1 MYLLIYSKEV
11 VVAKF
16 KIKIPTIIIA
26 KNSLFREGLSRILSS
41 ERYEVVASTSTL
53 DTEVM
58 SCLRQTE
65 ISLLVL
71 GAGLDPEE
79 TAGQLNLYKDQQH
92 NGYSVIITEQEK
104 PIEIVSAL
112 QAGANACLSKDATSD
127 ALLKTIELVMLG
139 ETVVPQSLLSHLL
152 KCEESW
158 LGEAG
163 GEHMPSAKPE
173 LDLVCAPHTPF
184 DPRPPA
190 SLPQLSAQEK
200 RILSCLIVGDSNKMI
215 ARKVDIAE
223 ATVKVHVKAIF
234 RKLGLK
240 NRTQAAVWALNQGSP
255 PANLSSDRSA
265 STLNRGPS
273 STSPLES
280 ELQPS

>member
-1 MYLLIYSKEV
+1 M
-11 VVAKF
+11 AKF
-16 KIKIPTIIIA
+16 KSKIPTIIIA

-41 ERYEVVASTSTL
+41 ERYEVVASTSIL
-53 DTEVM
+53 DIEVM

-71 GAGLDPEE
+71 GAGLDAEE

-104 PIEIVSAL
+104 PLEIVSAL
-112 QAGANACLSKDATSD
+112 QAGANACLTKDATSD

-139 ETVVPQSLLSHLL
+139 ETVVPQGMLSHLL

-158 LGEAG
+158 LAETGTEQISS
-163 GEHMPSAKPE
+163 PKPE
-173 LDLVCAPHTPF
+173 LDLVCAPHPPF

-190 SLPQLSAQEK
+190 SFPQLSAQEK

-240 NRTQAAVWALNQGSP
+240 NRTQAAVWALNQGSHTAGP
-255 PANLSSDRSA
+255 PSQLSAPSA
-265 STLNRGPS
+265 ARLDRGPS
-273 STSPLES
+273 STPALES